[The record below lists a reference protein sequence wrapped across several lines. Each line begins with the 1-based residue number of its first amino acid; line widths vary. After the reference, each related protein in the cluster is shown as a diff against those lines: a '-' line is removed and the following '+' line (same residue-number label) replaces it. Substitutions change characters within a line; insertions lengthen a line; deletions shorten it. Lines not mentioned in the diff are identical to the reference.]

1 MTMTNVLLITG
12 IIVSSIG
19 LGYSIG
25 IKQGVEISMKTSIE
39 RTIKILAKEFDKL
52 GMKDQFKT
60 IVNKTFDT
68 TNLNLWENEE

>member
-1 MTMTNVLLITG
+1 MTKVLLIVG
-12 IIVSSIG
+12 IIISSVG

-25 IKQGVEISMKTSIE
+25 IKHGIEMSMKTAIE
-39 RTIKILAKEFDKL
+39 RTAKILAKEFDKL

-68 TNLNLWENEE
+68 TKLNLWEDEE

>member
-1 MTMTNVLLITG
+1 MTNVLLITG

>member
-1 MTMTNVLLITG
+1 MG
-12 IIVSSIG
+12 IIVFSIG

-25 IKQGVEISMKTSIE
+25 IKQGIRISIGIAIE

-68 TNLNLWENEE
+68 TKLNLWENEE